1 MLIKSYETTLVRL
14 LIFLIF
20 VIVGAIAY
28 IEDLLYRYN
37 CVVVPEFGAFLTQNK
52 PAQIHEA
59 TNTIYP
65 PTKLISFN
73 EQLSSNDGL
82 LVSYMA
88 NAEESSYEEMLKKVL
103 VTAEEWKKELKKGE
117 RLQLPKIGELW
128 LNREGKI
135 QFQPSNKVNYLTTSF
150 GLSSIVSPAI
160 TREVLKEEVVEL
172 EEKIP
177 FIITPEERKK
187 GNYREVLKYAA
198 VVLLAISTGLT
209 GFRFYNE
216 TVSTQQMV
224 RQEAQEIVS
233 KNIQEA
239 TFFNSKPFELPV
251 LSIDV
256 TKKEPV
262 IGKHHIIAGAFRVR
276 ENADKK
282 VRQLIEKGYKATYLG
297 ENQYGLHQVTYGS
310 YVDPQEALENLKQIR
325 QTDSPDAWLLSQK

>member
-1 MLIKSYETTLVRL
+1 MLIKSYESRFERH

-20 VIVGAIAY
+20 VIMGTIGY
-28 IEDLLYRYN
+28 IEELLYRYN
-37 CVVVPEFGAFLTQNK
+37 CVVIPEFGAFLTQNK
-52 PAQIHEA
+52 SAQIHRA

-88 NAEESSYEEMLKKVL
+88 NAEKSSYEDMLTKTL
-103 VTAEEWKKELKKGE
+103 EESANWKGQLRNGE
-117 RLQLPKIGELW
+117 RLTFSNIGELW

-135 QFQPSNKVNYLTTSF
+135 QFQPNKKVNYLTTSF
-150 GLSSIVSPAI
+150 GMTSIISPAV

-187 GNYREVLKYAA
+187 GPFREYLKYAA
-198 VVLLAISTGLT
+198 VILLALATGLT
-209 GFRFYNE
+209 GFKFYNN
-216 TVSTQQMV
+216 TISTQQIV
-224 RQEAQEIVS
+224 NQEAQEIVS

-256 TKKEPV
+256 TKKQS
-262 IGKHHIIAGAFRVR
+262 GRHHIIAGAFRVR

-282 VRQLIEKGYKATYLG
+282 IRQLIDKGYQAEYLG
-297 ENQYGLHQVTYGS
+297 LNQYGLHQVSFGS
-310 YVDPQEALENLKQIR
+310 YDDPKEALANLKEIR
-325 QTDSPDAWLLSQK
+325 QTESADAWLLSRK